1 MIIIG
6 ASGVGNFNY
15 FTLVD
20 MIEMSSDYVIYSGE
34 YYDVVGCS
42 KKLSLGAD
50 NYIISKRYVYDSNFC
65 NMIEELK

>member
-1 MIIIG
+1 
-6 ASGVGNFNY
+6 
-15 FTLVD
+15 